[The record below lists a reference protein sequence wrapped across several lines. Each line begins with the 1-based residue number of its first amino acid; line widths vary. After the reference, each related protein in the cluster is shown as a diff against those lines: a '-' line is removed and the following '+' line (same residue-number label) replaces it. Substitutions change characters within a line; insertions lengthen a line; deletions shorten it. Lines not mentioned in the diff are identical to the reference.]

1 MLLTI
6 LTVFILQFLL
16 ELPDKTM
23 IAMIYMGTR
32 ARPLNVFI
40 GGAVAFTVHMGIAVG
55 AGGLLTLLPQTPKEI
70 IIATLFLV
78 GAFYLLFVSE
88 KEEEEEGEKE
98 AQAEH
103 PGKRWREMGT
113 AFSVIFIGE
122 FGDLTQIQAANLTVK
137 YNDITKYP
145 ELAHGHGALAVFI
158 GSSIALVLISF
169 LGAFGGKALVRVLP
183 LAKIRKIGGVVFLGM
198 GIYTILQ
205 IFHVLH

>member
-1 MLLTI
+1 MLKVI
-6 LTVFILQFLL
+6 LIVFLLQFLL

-40 GGAVAFTVHMGIAVG
+40 GGAVAFTIHMAIAVG
-55 AGGLLTLLPQTPKEI
+55 AGGLLTLLPHTPKEI

-88 KEEEEEGEKE
+88 KEEEIEGEKE

-103 PGKRWREMGT
+103 SGKRWREMGT

-137 YNDITKYP
+137 YHDVVD
-145 ELAHGHGALAVFI
+145 GALAVFI
-158 GSSIALVLISF
+158 GSSLALILIAF

-183 LAKIRKIGGVVFLGM
+183 LAKIRKIGGVVFLSM
-198 GIYTILQ
+198 GIWTIVQ
-205 IFHVLH
+205 IFQSHH

>member
-1 MLLTI
+1 VLKVI
-6 LTVFILQFLL
+6 LIVFLLQFLL

-70 IIATLFLV
+70 VIATLFLV

-103 PGKRWREMGT
+103 PGKRWREIGT

-137 YNDITKYP
+137 YHEVVN
-145 ELAHGHGALAVFI
+145 GALAVFI
-158 GSSIALVLISF
+158 GSSLALVLISF
-169 LGAFGGKALVRVLP
+169 LGAFGGKALVRILP

-198 GIYTILQ
+198 GIWTIIQ
-205 IFHVLH
+205 IFQSHH

>member
-1 MLLTI
+1 MLKVI
-6 LTVFILQFLL
+6 LIVFLLQFLL

-137 YNDITKYP
+137 YHNVVD
-145 ELAHGHGALAVFI
+145 GALAVFI
-158 GSSIALVLISF
+158 GSSLALILIAF
-169 LGAFGGKALVRVLP
+169 LGAFGGKALVRILP
-183 LAKIRKIGGVVFLGM
+183 LAKIRKIGGIVFLSM

-205 IFHVLH
+205 IFHVIH

>member
-1 MLLTI
+1 M
-6 LTVFILQFLL
+6 LQFLL

-40 GGAVAFTVHMGIAVG
+40 GGALAFTVHMGIAVG
-55 AGGLLTLLPQTPKEI
+55 AGGLLTLLPPTPKEI
-70 IIATLFLV
+70 VIATLFLV

-88 KEEEEEGEKE
+88 KEEEEEGEQE

-137 YNDITKYP
+137 YHEVAN
-145 ELAHGHGALAVFI
+145 GALAVFI
-158 GSSIALVLISF
+158 GSSLALILIAF
-169 LGAFGGKALVRVLP
+169 LGAFGGKALVRILP

-205 IFHVLH
+205 IFHVVHS

>member
-1 MLLTI
+1 VLKVI
-6 LTVFILQFLL
+6 LIVFLLQFLL

-40 GGAVAFTVHMGIAVG
+40 GGALAFTVHMGIAVG

-70 IIATLFLV
+70 VIATLFLV

-88 KEEEEEGEKE
+88 KEEEEEGEQE

-137 YNDITKYP
+137 YHEVAN
-145 ELAHGHGALAVFI
+145 GALAVFI
-158 GSSIALVLISF
+158 GSSLALILIAF
-169 LGAFGGKALVRVLP
+169 LGAFGGKALVRILP
-183 LAKIRKIGGVVFLGM
+183 LAKIRKIGGVVFLSM

-205 IFHVLH
+205 IFHVVHS

>member
-1 MLLTI
+1 MLKVI
-6 LTVFILQFLL
+6 LICLALQFLL

-40 GGAVAFTVHMGIAVG
+40 GGALAFVVHMAIAVG
-55 AGGLLTLLPQTPKEI
+55 AGGLLTLLPQTPKEVV
-70 IIATLFLV
+70 IAALFLV

-88 KEEEEEGEKE
+88 KEEEEEGEQE
-98 AQAEH
+98 AEAEH
-103 PGKRWREMGT
+103 PGKRWREMAT
-113 AFSVIFIGE
+113 AFGVIFVGE

-137 YNDITKYP
+137 YNDFHKYP

-158 GSSIALVLISF
+158 GSSLALVLIAF
-169 LGAFGGKALVRVLP
+169 MGAFGGKVLVRVLP
-183 LAKIRKIGGVVFLGM
+183 LATIRKIGGVVFLGM

>member
-1 MLLTI
+1 MLKVVLI
-6 LTVFILQFLL
+6 VFALQFLL

-40 GGAVAFTVHMGIAVG
+40 GGAVAFTVHMGIAVA

-70 IIATLFLV
+70 VIALLFLA
-78 GAFYLLFVSE
+78 GAYYLLFVPE
-88 KEEEEEGEKE
+88 KEEEEEGEKD

-103 PGKRWREMGT
+103 PGKRWREMAT

-137 YNDITKYP
+137 YHDVTN
-145 ELAHGHGALAVFI
+145 GSLAVFI
-158 GSSIALVLISF
+158 GSSLALIAISF
-169 LGAFGGKALVRVLP
+169 LGAFGGKALVRILP
-183 LAKIRKIGGVVFLGM
+183 MAKIRKIGGVVFLGL
-198 GIYTILQ
+198 GVYTVLQ
-205 IFHVLH
+205 IFHVFH

>member
-1 MLLTI
+1 MLKVVLI
-6 LTVFILQFLL
+6 VFALQFLL

-40 GGAVAFTVHMGIAVG
+40 GGAVAFTIHMGIAVA

-70 IIATLFLV
+70 VIALLFLA
-78 GAFYLLFVSE
+78 GAYYLLFVPE
-88 KEEEEEGEKE
+88 KEEEEEGEKD

-103 PGKRWREMGT
+103 PGKRWREMAT

-137 YNDITKYP
+137 YNNAQVHPD
-145 ELAHGHGALAVFI
+145 LAHGVGALSVFI
-158 GSSIALVLISF
+158 GSSLALIFISF
-169 LGAFGGKALVRVLP
+169 LGAFGGKALVRILP
-183 LAKIRKIGGVVFLGM
+183 MAKIRKIGGVVFLGM
-198 GIYTILQ
+198 GVYTVLQ
-205 IFHVLH
+205 IFHVFH

>member
-1 MLLTI
+1 MLKVI
-6 LTVFILQFLL
+6 LIVFLLQFLL

-40 GGAVAFTVHMGIAVG
+40 GGAVAFTVHMAIAVG
-55 AGGLLTLLPQTPKEI
+55 AGGLLTLLPHTPKEI
-70 IIATLFLV
+70 VIATLFLV

-137 YNDITKYP
+137 YHDVVD
-145 ELAHGHGALAVFI
+145 GALAVFI
-158 GSSIALVLISF
+158 GSSLALILIAF
-169 LGAFGGKALVRVLP
+169 LGAFGGKALVRILP

>member
-1 MLLTI
+1 MLKVI
-6 LTVFILQFLL
+6 LIVFLLQFIL

-55 AGGLLTLLPQTPKEI
+55 AGGLLTLLPHTPKEI

-137 YNDITKYP
+137 YHDVVD
-145 ELAHGHGALAVFI
+145 GALAVFI
-158 GSSIALVLISF
+158 GSSLALILIAF

-183 LAKIRKIGGVVFLGM
+183 LAKIRKIGGVVFLSM
-198 GIYTILQ
+198 GIWTIVQ
-205 IFHVLH
+205 IFQSHH

>member
-1 MLLTI
+1 MLKVI
-6 LTVFILQFLL
+6 FICLALQFLL

-32 ARPLNVFI
+32 ARPFNVFV
-40 GGAVAFTVHMGIAVG
+40 GGALAFVLHMGIAVG

-70 IIATLFLV
+70 VIAVLFLV

-88 KEEEEEGEKE
+88 KEEEEEGQEE
-98 AQAEH
+98 AEAEH
-103 PGKRWREMGT
+103 PGKRWREMAT
-113 AFSVIFIGE
+113 AFGVIFVGE

-137 YNDITKYP
+137 YNDVTN
-145 ELAHGHGALAVFI
+145 GALAVFI
-158 GSSIALVLISF
+158 GSSLALVLIAF
-169 LGAFGGKALVRVLP
+169 MGAFGGKVLVRILP
-183 LAKIRKIGGVVFLGM
+183 LATIRKIGGVVFLGM

>member
-1 MLLTI
+1 VLKVI
-6 LTVFILQFLL
+6 LICLALQFLL

-32 ARPLNVFI
+32 ARPFNVFV
-40 GGAVAFTVHMGIAVG
+40 GGALAFVLHMGIAVG

-70 IIATLFLV
+70 VIAVLFLV

-88 KEEEEEGEKE
+88 KEEEEEGQEE

-103 PGKRWREMGT
+103 PGKRWREMAT
-113 AFSVIFIGE
+113 AFGVIFVGE

-137 YNDITKYP
+137 YHDVTN
-145 ELAHGHGALAVFI
+145 GALAVFI
-158 GSSIALVLISF
+158 GSSLALVLIAF
-169 LGAFGGKALVRVLP
+169 MGAFGGKVLVRVLP
-183 LAKIRKIGGVVFLGM
+183 LATIRKIGGVVFLGM

>member
-1 MLLTI
+1 MLKVI
-6 LTVFILQFLL
+6 LIVFMLQFLL

-40 GGAVAFTVHMGIAVG
+40 GGALAFTVHMGIAVG

-70 IIATLFLV
+70 VIATLFLV

-88 KEEEEEGEKE
+88 KEEEEEGEQE

-137 YNDITKYP
+137 YHEVAN
-145 ELAHGHGALAVFI
+145 GALAVFI
-158 GSSIALVLISF
+158 GSSLALILIAF
-169 LGAFGGKALVRVLP
+169 LGAFGGKALVRILP

-205 IFHVLH
+205 IFHVVHS

>member
-1 MLLTI
+1 MLKVVLI
-6 LTVFILQFLL
+6 VFALQFLL

-40 GGAVAFTVHMGIAVG
+40 GGAVAFTVHMGIAVA

-70 IIATLFLV
+70 VIALLFLA
-78 GAFYLLFVSE
+78 GAYYLLFVPE
-88 KEEEEEGEKE
+88 KEEEEEGEKD

-103 PGKRWREMGT
+103 PGKRWREMAT

-137 YNDITKYP
+137 YHDVTN
-145 ELAHGHGALAVFI
+145 GSLAVFI
-158 GSSIALVLISF
+158 GSSLALIAISF
-169 LGAFGGKALVRVLP
+169 LGAFGGKALVRILP
-183 LAKIRKIGGVVFLGM
+183 MAKIRKIGGVVFLGM
-198 GIYTILQ
+198 GVYTVLQ
-205 IFHVLH
+205 IFHVFH

>member
-1 MLLTI
+1 MLKVI
-6 LTVFILQFLL
+6 LIVFLLQFLL

-40 GGAVAFTVHMGIAVG
+40 GGAVAFTIHMAIAV
-55 AGGLLTLLPQTPKEI
+55 ATGGLLTLLPQKPKEI
-70 IIATLFLV
+70 VIATLFLV

-137 YNDITKYP
+137 YHDVVD
-145 ELAHGHGALAVFI
+145 GALAVFI
-158 GSSIALVLISF
+158 GSSLALILIAF
-169 LGAFGGKALVRVLP
+169 LGAFGGKALVRILP

-198 GIYTILQ
+198 GIWTIVQ
-205 IFHVLH
+205 IFQSHH

>member
-1 MLLTI
+1 MLKVI
-6 LTVFILQFLL
+6 LIVFLLQFLL

-32 ARPLNVFI
+32 AQPLNVFI
-40 GGAVAFTVHMGIAVG
+40 GGAVAFTVHMAIAVG
-55 AGGLLTLLPQTPKEI
+55 AGGLLTLLPHTPKEI
-70 IIATLFLV
+70 VIATLFLV

-137 YNDITKYP
+137 YHDVVD
-145 ELAHGHGALAVFI
+145 GALAVFI
-158 GSSIALVLISF
+158 GSSLALILIAF
-169 LGAFGGKALVRVLP
+169 LGAFGGKALVRILP

-198 GIYTILQ
+198 GIWTIVQ
-205 IFHVLH
+205 IFQSHH

>member
-1 MLLTI
+1 MLKVI
-6 LTVFILQFLL
+6 LIVFLLQFLL

-40 GGAVAFTVHMGIAVG
+40 GGALAFTVHMGIAVG

-70 IIATLFLV
+70 VIATLFLV

-88 KEEEEEGEKE
+88 KEEEEEGEQE

-137 YNDITKYP
+137 YHEVAN
-145 ELAHGHGALAVFI
+145 GALAVFI
-158 GSSIALVLISF
+158 GSSLALILIAF
-169 LGAFGGKALVRVLP
+169 LGAFGGKALVRILP

-205 IFHVLH
+205 IFHVVHS

>member
-1 MLLTI
+1 MLKVI
-6 LTVFILQFLL
+6 LIVFMLQFLL

-40 GGAVAFTVHMGIAVG
+40 GGALAFTVHMGIAVG
-55 AGGLLTLLPQTPKEI
+55 AGGLLTLLPPTPKEI
-70 IIATLFLV
+70 VIATLFLV

-88 KEEEEEGEKE
+88 KEEEEEGEQE

-137 YNDITKYP
+137 YHEVAN
-145 ELAHGHGALAVFI
+145 GALAVFI
-158 GSSIALVLISF
+158 GSSLALILIAF
-169 LGAFGGKALVRVLP
+169 LGAFGGKALVRILP

-205 IFHVLH
+205 IFHVVHS

>member
-1 MLLTI
+1 MLKVI
-6 LTVFILQFLL
+6 LIVFLLQFLL

-70 IIATLFLV
+70 VIATLFLV

-137 YNDITKYP
+137 YHDVVD
-145 ELAHGHGALAVFI
+145 GALAVFI
-158 GSSIALVLISF
+158 GSSLALILIAF

-183 LAKIRKIGGVVFLGM
+183 LAKIRKIGGVVFLSM
-198 GIYTILQ
+198 GIWTIVQ
-205 IFHVLH
+205 IFQSHH

>member
-1 MLLTI
+1 MLKVVLI
-6 LTVFILQFLL
+6 VFALQFLL

-40 GGAVAFTVHMGIAVG
+40 GGAVAFTVHMGIAVA

-70 IIATLFLV
+70 VIALLFLA
-78 GAFYLLFVSE
+78 GAYYLLFVPE
-88 KEEEEEGEKE
+88 KEEEEGEKD

-103 PGKRWREMGT
+103 PGKRWREMAT

-137 YNDITKYP
+137 YHDVTN
-145 ELAHGHGALAVFI
+145 GSLAVFI
-158 GSSIALVLISF
+158 GSSLALIAISF
-169 LGAFGGKALVRVLP
+169 LGAFGGKALVRILP
-183 LAKIRKIGGVVFLGM
+183 MAKIRKIGGVVFLGM
-198 GIYTILQ
+198 GVYTVLQ
-205 IFHVLH
+205 IFHVFH

>member
-1 MLLTI
+1 MLKVI
-6 LTVFILQFLL
+6 LICLALQFLL

-32 ARPLNVFI
+32 ARPFNVFV
-40 GGAVAFTVHMGIAVG
+40 GGALAFVVHMGIAVG

-70 IIATLFLV
+70 VIAVLFLV

-88 KEEEEEGEKE
+88 KEEEEEGQEE

-103 PGKRWREMGT
+103 PGKRWREMAT
-113 AFSVIFIGE
+113 AFGVIFVGE

-137 YNDITKYP
+137 YNDIHKYP

-158 GSSIALVLISF
+158 GSSLALVLIAF
-169 LGAFGGKALVRVLP
+169 MGAFGGKVLVRVLP
-183 LAKIRKIGGVVFLGM
+183 LATIRKIGGVVFLGM
-198 GIYTILQ
+198 GIWTIIQ
-205 IFHVLH
+205 IFQSHH